1 MMYEPKGF
9 KAGKLGRVLAHYPV
23 VTIFSLQA
31 GEPVSVGGEVCGGG
45 SVGDSGSEEDGRGTG
60 QLDSGHRWA

>member
-1 MMYEPKGF
+1 MYEPKGF
-9 KAGKLGRVLAHYPV
+9 KAGKLGRVLTHYPV

-31 GEPVSVGGEVCGGG
+31 DEPVSVGGEVCGGS

-60 QLDSGHRWA
+60 QLDSGHRWP